1 MIEYLSG
8 QIVEL
13 NPAHVVLDL
22 NGVGY
27 FIHISLNT
35 YSALSGQKQNKL
47 HIHEVIREDAHS
59 LYGFHSFE
67 ERELFRM
74 LISVSG
80 VGANTGILFLSS
92 LAVNELKMAILAGD
106 VNKLKGVKGIGLK
119 TAQRLIVELKDK
131 LEKEPL
137 SAQFSSDIFRG
148 LNNTARE
155 EALSALVTLGFV
167 KKNAEKVLD
176 KILSSDPEKPVEQ
189 LIKDALKQM

>member
-1 MIEYLSG
+1 MIEYLNG
-8 QIVEL
+8 QIIEL

-22 NGVGY
+22 NGIGY
-27 FIHISLNT
+27 YINISIGT
-35 YSALSGQKQNKL
+35 YSALSAHKQVKL
-47 HIHEVIREDAHS
+47 HIHEVIREDAHP
-59 LYGFHSFE
+59 LYGFFTFE

-92 LAVNELKMAILAGD
+92 LSVPELKMAIVSGD

-137 SAQFSSDIFRG
+137 SAHFSGDIFRG
-148 LNNTARE
+148 MNNTARE

-176 KILSSDPEKPVEQ
+176 KILSSNPEKTVEQ

>member
-1 MIEYLSG
+1 MIEYLNG
-8 QIVEL
+8 QIIEL

-27 FIHISLNT
+27 FVHISLNT
-35 YSALSGQKQNKL
+35 YSALSGLKQVRL
-47 HIHEVIREDAHS
+47 YIHEVIREDSHS
-59 LYGFHSFE
+59 LYGFFNFE

-92 LAVNELKMAILAGD
+92 LSVNELKMAILSGD

-137 SAQFSSDIFRG
+137 SIQNSADIFRS
-148 LNNTARE
+148 LNNTVRE

-167 KKNAEKVLD
+167 KKNAEKVID
-176 KILSSDPEKPVEQ
+176 KILGSDPEKTVEQ

>member
-1 MIEYLSG
+1 MIEYLNG
-8 QIVEL
+8 QIIEL

-27 FIHISLNT
+27 FVHISVNT
-35 YSALSGQKQNKL
+35 YSALSGHKQIRL
-47 HIHEVIREDAHS
+47 HIHEVIREDAHI
-59 LYGFHSFE
+59 LFGFFNYD

-92 LAVNELKMAILAGD
+92 LAVNELKLAIVSGD
-106 VNKLKGVKGIGLK
+106 VNKLKAVKGIGLK

-131 LEKEPL
+131 LEKEPN
-137 SAQFSSDIFRG
+137 SGQFLGDIFRG